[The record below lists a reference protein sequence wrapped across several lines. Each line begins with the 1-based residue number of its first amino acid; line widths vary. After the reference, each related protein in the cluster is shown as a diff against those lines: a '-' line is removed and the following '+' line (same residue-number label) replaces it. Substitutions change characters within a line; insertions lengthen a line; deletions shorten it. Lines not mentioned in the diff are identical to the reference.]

1 MEGWRTRR
9 GIVSTEQTVV
19 RRKAALAASVGTLLE
34 YYDYYL
40 FGLSAAVVFPKLFFP
55 DSSPLA
61 GQLYSF
67 AAFAVGFILRP
78 IGGIVLGHIADRV
91 GRQKAL
97 VLTIMMMGVSTFLI
111 GVLPGYRS
119 IGVAAPILLVVLRLA
134 QGFSTGGEMGGATAL
149 AVEHARADRR
159 GLFGALLLS
168 GSGVA
173 LFISSGLMSA
183 VSSLPEGQFLTWGW
197 RLPYWLSVVLLVA
210 GLIIRSRVPET
221 PVFAADQATADG
233 QAAARKPRLPLL
245 EVLRRPKPLILGVLF
260 GFANS
265 IGGYVLTV
273 YGPAFLKDRG
283 SPASVA
289 LTATMIASG
298 VQIVLAPTWGILSD
312 RVGRKPVFLGGCIAL
327 AVLIFPIFAMFSSGK
342 PALIYLGMTLGF
354 SVCVI
359 SMSAL
364 SQTILSELFGT
375 SARATGVGLGYQ
387 LTAVLAGGFAPMIAS
402 ALTAAAGGASWG
414 VCLYMIGGCVLSAA
428 AIIAVPESAGRS
440 LAARR
445 AASVEAGS

>member
-1 MEGWRTRR
+1 MA
-9 GIVSTEQTVV
+9 

-97 VLTIMMMGVSTFLI
+97 VLTIMLMGVSTFLI

-119 IGVAAPILLVVLRLA
+119 IGVAAPILLVVFRLV

-168 GSGVA
+168 GSGIA
-173 LFISSGLMSA
+173 LFISSGLMSL
-183 VSSLPEGQFLTWGW
+183 VSSLPDDEFLTWGW

-221 PVFAADQATADG
+221 PVFAADRDQG
-233 QAAARKPRLPLL
+233 VQQRRLPLL
-245 EVLRRPKPLILGVLF
+245 DVLRRPKPLVLGVLF

-273 YGPAFLKDRG
+273 YGPAYLKDRG

-312 RVGRKPVFLGGCIAL
+312 RIGRKPVFLGGCIAL
-327 AVLIFPIFAMFSSGK
+327 AVLIFPIFAMFSSGR

-359 SMSAL
+359 AMSAL

-428 AIIAVPESAGRS
+428 AIVAVPETAGRS

-445 AASVEAGS
+445 TATVEAGELT

>member
-1 MEGWRTRR
+1 
-9 GIVSTEQTVV
+9 VV

-78 IGGIVLGHIADRV
+78 IGGIVLGHVADRV

-173 LFISSGLMSA
+173 LFISSGLMSL
-183 VSSLPEGQFLTWGW
+183 VSSLPGDQFLTWGW

-221 PVFAADQATADG
+221 PVFAADREQVVK
-233 QAAARKPRLPLL
+233 RRLPLW
-245 EVLRRPKPLILGVLF
+245 EVLRRPRPLVLGVLF

-342 PALIYLGMTLGF
+342 PVLIYLGMTLGF

-445 AASVEAGS
+445 AATVEAGS